1 VTATDKGSSRR
12 APGERLLFTPG
23 PLTTD
28 RRTRD
33 AMTVDRGSRDDDFI
47 ALTARVRRRL
57 IELAGADATHTCV
70 PLQGSGTFAVEATL
84 RTLVPR
90 DGSIAV
96 LVDGAYGA
104 RMAEIAR
111 TIGRR
116 VVPWEVGET
125 ETIRPHALRD
135 LLARDASITHVGLVH
150 CETSTGR
157 MHELDALLDAA
168 GDRAVIVDAMSSFG
182 AIAFDA
188 GRCEAVVASA
198 NKCLEGVPGLAFAL
212 VRTSALERARGNAG
226 SVVLDLEDQWRAMER
241 TGQWRFTPP
250 THVVAA
256 LDTALDL
263 HAREGGV
270 AARRARYAESH
281 RALVLG
287 MRALGFQTVL
297 PDVEQSPIIV
307 AFDEPSGGAF
317 SFERFHRALRDDGF
331 VIYPGKL
338 TQRASFRI
346 GCIGAI
352 DREDVE
358 ALLASVARA
367 RASAADVG

>member
-1 VTATDKGSSRR
+1 MTR

-33 AMTVDRGSRDDDFI
+33 AMMVDRGSRDDDFI
-47 ALTARVRRRL
+47 AITARVRRRL
-57 IELAGADATHTCV
+57 VDLAGVSSSHTCV
-70 PLQGSGTFAVEATL
+70 PIQGSGTFAVEATL

-90 DGSIAV
+90 EGSIAV

-116 VVPWEVGET
+116 VVAWEVGET
-125 ETIRPHALRD
+125 DPIRPQELAD
-135 LLARDASITHVGLVH
+135 LLACDPSITHVGLVH

-157 MHELDALLDAA
+157 LHDLDALLDAA

-182 AIAFDA
+182 AIALDA
-188 GRCEAVVASA
+188 GRCDAIVASA
-198 NKCLEGVPGLAFAL
+198 NKCLEGAPGLAYAL

-226 SVVLDLEDQWRAMER
+226 SIVLDLEDQWRAMER

-256 LDTALDL
+256 LDAALDL

-270 AARRARYAESH
+270 AARRSRYAESQ

-287 MRALGFQTVL
+287 MRELGFRTVL
-297 PDVEQSPIIV
+297 PESEQSPIIV
-307 AFDEPSGGAF
+307 AFDEPTEGAF
-317 SFERFHRALRDDGF
+317 SFERFHRALREDGF

-338 TQRASFRI
+338 TKRASFRI

-352 DREDVE
+352 DRSDIE

-367 RASAADVG
+367 RQSV